1 MVWWINKHKRS
12 ISIVHIFRV
21 ISFKA
26 SCKFLRLRN
35 STWDFW
41 VVNFWSRDFLGGFV
55 GSSSDFFGSW
65 FLPPFDHPHHLKSRV
80 SPVLLGGGG
89 GEFIHKMRLFDI
101 TYIHVW
107 PTRWA
112 PFWRRWVIRAWVY
125 SKKYSICLKCGNVNI
140 KVLYMI
146 LAWSYKPS

>member
-1 MVWWINKHKRS
+1 MVWWINKHKHS

-21 ISFKA
+21 IWFKA

-41 VVNFWSRDFLGGFV
+41 GVNFWSRDFLGGFV
-55 GSSSDFFGSW
+55 GSPRDFFGFW

-89 GEFIHKMRLFDI
+89 ESLFTRCACLILHIYMYGLRGGHLFGGGGLLEHEFIPRN
-101 TYIHVW
+101 
-107 PTRWA
+107 R
-112 PFWRRWVIRAWVY
+112 VIA
-125 SKKYSICLKCGNVNI
+125 
-140 KVLYMI
+140 
-146 LAWSYKPS
+146 